1 MWLKSCCTDLSIP
14 KTSWKCYGH
23 RIICCRVIVGVS
35 AYKWGFSGHGHVAI
49 VTGGGSNIANQFLSV
64 SVITGGTNENVSNNV
79 KIFLFSRNHIT
90 LTCIIYN
97 KIHLKLID
105 TRQTKWAGFTWFDH
119 RKKDNKMIYF
129 LLNFISPT

>member
-1 MWLKSCCTDLSIP
+1 MATGLFVVELLLASVPINEGL
-14 KTSWKCYGH
+14 
-23 RIICCRVIVGVS
+23 VGM
-35 AYKWGFSGHGHVAI
+35 AMLHVAM
-49 VTGGGSNIANQFLSV
+49 VTGGGSNIPNQFLSV

-105 TRQTKWAGFTWFDH
+105 TCQTKWACFT
-119 RKKDNKMIYF
+119 
-129 LLNFISPT
+129 